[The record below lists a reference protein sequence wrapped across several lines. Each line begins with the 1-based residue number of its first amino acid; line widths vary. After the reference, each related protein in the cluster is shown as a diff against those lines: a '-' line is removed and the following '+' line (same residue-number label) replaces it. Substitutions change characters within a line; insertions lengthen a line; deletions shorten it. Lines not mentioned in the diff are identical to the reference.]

1 MATRKASVKE
11 SAAHRKLAE
20 ELESLIPS
28 LDEAGLEFLVEQARV
43 HLYNME
49 IEREEAEAAEAELA
63 AVEAERAASG
73 GAKGKKAR
81 SNEKSGGTAKTDT
94 GPANFR
100 IERSSSGTTW
110 HIISGGKWKMYN
122 EEEMLAIVRIAQS
135 KDPLPEVAKRLADWF
150 DEERPDTWGDLEID
164 GQHDPK
170 LKELILF
177 LRKKFAVRT
186 K

>member
-1 MATRKASVKE
+1 MATRKASAKE

-20 ELESLIPS
+20 ELSSLIPL
-28 LDEAGLEFLVEQARV
+28 LDEAGLEFLVEQGRV

-49 IEREEAEAAEAELA
+49 IEREAASDSASARPLSDGA
-63 AVEAERAASG
+63 KGRKSASG
-73 GAKGKKAR
+73 G
-81 SNEKSGGTAKTDT
+81 KSGDAAKADT
-94 GPANFR
+94 GAANFR

-110 HIISGGKWKMYN
+110 HVISGGKWKMYN
-122 EEEMLAIVRIAQS
+122 EGEMLAIVRIAQS
-135 KDPLPEVAKRLADWF
+135 NDPLPEVSKRLAAWF

-164 GQHDPK
+164 GPRDPK

>member
-11 SAAHRKLAE
+11 NAAHRKLAE
-20 ELESLIPS
+20 ELVSLIPA

-49 IEREEAEAAEAELA
+49 IEREEAEAAEAERA
-63 AVEAERAASG
+63 ATAEAERAVGS
-73 GAKGKKAR
+73 KGKKVR
-81 SNEKSGGTAKTDT
+81 SGGKSGNGTKAAT

-122 EEEMLAIVRIAQS
+122 EEEMLSIVRIAQS
-135 KDPLPEVAKRLADWF
+135 KDPLPEVSKRLADWF

-164 GQHDPK
+164 GLHDQK